1 MALAVDF
8 CCEETELIMIPV
20 TGGKQNP
27 PQNSTIH
34 KSPTNAGKESM
45 NGIGIAQ
52 QIAMI
57 LTMHYI
63 Y

>member
-1 MALAVDF
+1 
-8 CCEETELIMIPV
+8 MIPV

-52 QIAMI
+52 QIAII
-57 LTMHYI
+57 LTIHYI